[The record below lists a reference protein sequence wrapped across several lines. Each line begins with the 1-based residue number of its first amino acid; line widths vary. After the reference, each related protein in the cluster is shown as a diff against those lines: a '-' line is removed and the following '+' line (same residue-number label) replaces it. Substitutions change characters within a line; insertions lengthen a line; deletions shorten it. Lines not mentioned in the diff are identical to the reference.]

1 MPAVNDKIFKADY
14 NNIRD
19 KVVSVLGSS
28 SSGNFGY
35 GQTVQSSAVSE
46 SVKVGVNDWAKLRY
60 DLINAWTHINGSAPS
75 LVTVT
80 EGGTIRYDLTTA
92 PVDQF
97 NTFAD
102 SIISNRLTI
111 PPSGQRITVNKG
123 LTSTTWPGIYG
134 SSWATLAQCTITI
147 DFSTSAAAR
156 HFFNSGGYITI
167 STSQSSGSGTQQNTA
182 WRNLLAAAGGR
193 SFGGNIPN
201 SGTSPQDG
209 QNFFRCTSTFQNWY
223 SANAST
229 PYGSNSLVLQAR
241 TPLVTNNAT
250 GSANVLEI
258 KVLFQDNHV
267 GNSGGPDFVDGTF
280 SIAVETLE
288 AFGVMQP
295 ITAGNF
301 TVESPRVTIPAITN

>member
-19 KVVSVLGSS
+19 KIVSVLGSS

-35 GQTVQSSAVSE
+35 GQLVQSSPVSE
-46 SVKVGVNDWAKLRY
+46 SVKISVNDWAKLRF
-60 DLINAWTHINGSAPS
+60 DLINAATHINGVAPS
-75 LVTVT
+75 LVTVA
-80 EGGTIRYDLTTA
+80 EGGTVRYDLTTA

-97 NTFAD
+97 NTMAD
-102 SIISNRLTI
+102 FIVNNRLTT
-111 PPSGQRITVNKG
+111 PPNGQRITVNKG
-123 LTSTTWPGIYG
+123 STSTTWPGIYG
-134 SSWATLAQCTITI
+134 SSWSTLAQCTITI

-156 HFFNSGGYITI
+156 HFFNSGGYVTI
-167 STSQSSGSGTQQNTA
+167 STAQSGGSAIQQNTA

-193 SFGGNIPN
+193 SFGGNQPN
-201 SGTSPQDG
+201 TGTSPQDG
-209 QNFFRCTSTFQNWY
+209 QNFFRCTSSFQNWY
-223 SANAST
+223 SANASS
-229 PYGSNSLVLQAR
+229 PYGSNSLILQAR

-258 KVLFQDNHV
+258 RVLFQDNHV

-280 SIAVETLE
+280 TIAVETLE

-301 TVESPRVTIPAITN
+301 TVESPRVTLPAITN